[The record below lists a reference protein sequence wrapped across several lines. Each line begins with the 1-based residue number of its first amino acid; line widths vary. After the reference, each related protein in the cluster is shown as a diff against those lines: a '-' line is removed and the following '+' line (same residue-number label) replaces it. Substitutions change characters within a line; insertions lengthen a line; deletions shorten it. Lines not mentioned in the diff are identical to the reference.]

1 MISEE
6 KITEIIDRCDMVG
19 LVSEYVTL
27 QKRGKN
33 YFGLCPFH
41 DDSTP
46 SFSVSPSKKIA
57 KCMSCGEGGNPINF
71 LRKIKNVSFEEAAL
85 MLAERVGVKVER
97 TKVIKQVDEYQKFYE
112 INQVA
117 QKFYEH
123 FLFNSQTGKEALE
136 YLNKRGL
143 DVETIKMFGIG
154 LAPKNHNTLT
164 KLLLDKGYS
173 LTDATDIGLLRS
185 NKDGYYD
192 TFSYRIMFPIIDESN
207 RVLGFSGRIF
217 VNDPNQPKYVNTEET
232 PIYKKGEMLYNLN
245 NAIPHIR
252 KSGYVILCEGQMDVI
267 SLSNHGIKNVVC
279 SLGTALTVEQSQLLS
294 KYTKKV
300 IICYDGDNAGIK
312 ATGKAFN
319 VLKGFTAHSITLP
332 NGMDPDE
339 YLKANNKDSFIEYLN
354 NNQKDV
360 FAFLYQNAFTNRDI
374 NVAYDYEEI
383 KKSVFNFLFKSGSGI
398 LVEKYLKQLAADLK
412 VSYDAIYNDYNIYS
426 KGVGRGNVVES
437 SPEVEKVSKEIKAYE
452 KMFIAFIAYDKKYLD
467 YFTSELGEMS
477 PYLQNDTVLDTYLAI
492 IYFYNSLKNDHKEI
506 YNYCYSQTQN
516 NFIFEVLDQVTELVD
531 YDEDKLE
538 KVLSDCIDK
547 FQKIKY
553 LQLRDEFE
561 VKTTLA
567 DDNVL
572 HTLKEK
578 LEFVRNNV
586 KKNRK

>member
-41 DDSTP
+41 EDNSP

-71 LRKIKNVSFEEAAL
+71 LRKIKNISFEEAAIL
-85 MLAERVGVKVER
+85 LAEKVGVKVER
-97 TKVIKQVDEYQKFYE
+97 TKVVKKTDEFSKFYE

-136 YLNKRGL
+136 YLYKRGL

-164 KLLLDKGYS
+164 KMLQDKGYS

-217 VNDPNQPKYVNTEET
+217 VDDPNQPKYVNTEET

-245 NAIPHIR
+245 NAVPHIR

-267 SLSNHGIKNVVC
+267 SLSNHGIKNVIC
-279 SLGTALTVEQSQLLS
+279 SLGTALTVEQAQLLS

-300 IICYDGDNAGIK
+300 IICYDGDSAGVK

-319 VLKGFTAHSITLP
+319 VLKGFNAHSITLP

-339 YLKANNKDSFIEYLN
+339 YLKANSKESFIDYLK

-360 FAFLYQNAFTNRDI
+360 FAFLYQNAFTNRNLNI
-374 NVAYDYEEI
+374 AYDYEEV
-383 KKSVFNFLFKSGSGI
+383 KKSVFSFLFKSGSLA
-398 LVEKYLKQLAADLK
+398 LVEKYLKQLANDLK

-426 KGVGRGNVVES
+426 KGIGGVNTVETL
-437 SPEVEKVSKEIKAYE
+437 PEVEKVTKEIKAYE

-467 YFTSELGEMS
+467 YFTSELGDIS
-477 PYLQNDTVLDTYLAI
+477 PFLPSGVVFDTYQAI
-492 IYFYNSLKNDHKEI
+492 LYFYNTLTNKHEEI
-506 YNYCYSQTQN
+506 YSYCFEQTQN
-516 NFIFEVLDQVTELVD
+516 NFIFEVLDLVTELVD
-531 YDEDKLE
+531 YEEEKLE
-538 KVLSDCIDK
+538 KVLSDCIEK
-547 FQKIKY
+547 FQKIKFS
-553 LQLRDEFE
+553 QLRDEFE

-567 DDNVL
+567 DEEVIN
-572 HTLKEK
+572 TLNEK
-578 LEFVRNNV
+578 LQFVRDNV